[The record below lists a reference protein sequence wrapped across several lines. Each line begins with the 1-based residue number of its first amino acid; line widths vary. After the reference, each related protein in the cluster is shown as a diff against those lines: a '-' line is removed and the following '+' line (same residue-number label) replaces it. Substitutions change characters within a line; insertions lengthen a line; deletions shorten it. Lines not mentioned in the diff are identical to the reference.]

1 MNNCFFCLERVDLL
15 FTESLIDWCNMEL
28 SIEDKN
34 ILLKASRESIL
45 QEFNECD
52 ESKIDYKAFP
62 KLKLELGAF
71 VTLKI
76 SGQLR
81 GCIGYIFTDKP
92 LFETVV
98 EAAKH
103 SAFGDP
109 RFPELSRD
117 ELDEV
122 NIEISVLSRFEPI
135 KSYDEIEVGK
145 HGLLL
150 EEGARA
156 VLLPQVAT
164 EQNYNREEFLTA
176 LCHKAGLYGSYW
188 KERMLNI
195 KVFTANFFSEDVKEV
210 DT

>member
-1 MNNCFFCLERVDLL
+1 
-15 FTESLIDWCNMEL
+15 MEL
-28 SIEDKN
+28 SIEEKV
-34 ILLKASRESIL
+34 ILLKAARDSIL
-45 QEFNECD
+45 AEFSEG
-52 ESKIDYKAFP
+52 EVTKVDYKVHP
-62 KLKLELGAF
+62 KLKMELGAF

-76 SGQLR
+76 NDALR
-81 GCIGYIFTDKP
+81 GCIGYIIAQKS

-103 SAFGDP
+103 AAFGDP
-109 RFPELSRD
+109 RFPQLSRD

-122 NIEISVLSRFEPI
+122 EIEISVLSPFEPI

-150 EEGARA
+150 DEGGRA

-164 EQNYNREEFLTA
+164 EQKFNRAEFLTA
-176 LCHKAGLYGSYW
+176 LCHKAGLYGDYW

-195 KVFTANFFSEDVKEV
+195 KVFTAMVFSEEEGGK
-210 DT
+210 

>member
-1 MNNCFFCLERVDLL
+1 
-15 FTESLIDWCNMEL
+15 MEL
-28 SIEDKN
+28 STEEKK
-34 ILLKASRESIL
+34 ILLKAARESIL
-45 QEFNECD
+45 QEFRECD
-52 ESKIDYKAFP
+52 VTKIDYKSFP

-76 SGQLR
+76 NGQLR

-109 RFPELSRD
+109 RFPELSREEFD
-117 ELDEV
+117 KV
-122 NIEISVLSRFEPI
+122 KIEISVLSKFEPI
-135 KSYDEIEVGK
+135 KTYEEIEIGK

-150 EEGARA
+150 EEGGRA

-164 EQNYNREEFLTA
+164 EQNYNRSQFLTA
-176 LCHKAGLYGSYW
+176 LCHKAGLYGDYW

-195 KVFTANFFSEDVKEV
+195 KVFTANVFSGEEKEFKHE
-210 DT
+210 

>member
-1 MNNCFFCLERVDLL
+1 MVKE
-15 FTESLIDWCNMEL
+15 MEL
-28 SIEDKN
+28 LREEKQ
-34 ILLKASRESIL
+34 ILLKAARESIL
-45 QEFNECD
+45 AEFSEG
-52 ESKIDYKAFP
+52 EVVKVDYKAYP
-62 KLKLELGAF
+62 KLKMELGAF

-76 SGQLR
+76 NNELR
-81 GCIGYIFTDKP
+81 GCIGYIIAQKP

-109 RFPELSRD
+109 RFSELSRD
-117 ELDEV
+117 EVEEIT
-122 NIEISVLSRFEPI
+122 IEISVLSPFEPI

-150 EEGARA
+150 DEGGRA

-164 EQNYNREEFLTA
+164 EQNYNRAQFLTA
-176 LCHKAGLYGSYW
+176 LCHKAGLYGNYW

-195 KVFTANFFSEDVKEV
+195 KVFTALVFSEEV
-210 DT
+210 GG

>member
-1 MNNCFFCLERVDLL
+1 
-15 FTESLIDWCNMEL
+15 MEL
-28 SIEDKN
+28 STEEKE
-34 ILLKASRESIL
+34 ILLKAARESIL
-45 QEFNECD
+45 QEFSECD
-52 ESKIDYKAFP
+52 VTMIDYKAYP
-62 KLKLELGAF
+62 KLKMELGAF

-76 SGQLR
+76 NDNLR
-81 GCIGYIFTDKP
+81 GCIGYIFARKP
-92 LFETVV
+92 IFETIVD
-98 EAAKH
+98 AAKQ
-103 SAFGDP
+103 SAFTDP
-109 RFPELSRD
+109 RFPELRRE

-122 NIEISVLSRFEPI
+122 TIEVSVLSQFEPI

-176 LCHKAGLYGSYW
+176 LCHKAGLYGGYW

-195 KVFTANFFSEDVKEV
+195 KVFTANVFSEDVKEV

>member
-1 MNNCFFCLERVDLL
+1 
-15 FTESLIDWCNMEL
+15 MEL
-28 SIEDKN
+28 SSEEKE
-34 ILLKASRESIL
+34 ILLKAARQSIL
-45 QEFNECD
+45 EEFSECD
-52 ESKIDYKAFP
+52 VARIDYTAVP

-76 SGQLR
+76 NEQLR
-81 GCIGYIFTDKP
+81 GCIGYIFAEKP
-92 LFETVV
+92 LYETIV

-109 RFPELSRD
+109 RFPELNRD
-117 ELDEV
+117 EFNEIK
-122 NIEISVLSRFEPI
+122 IEISVLSQFEPI

-164 EQNYNREEFLTA
+164 EQNYNRSQFLTA

-195 KVFTANFFSEDVKEV
+195 KVFTALVFSEDVKEV